1 MAIYAL
7 TGTPGTGKTSISK
20 NLNKKVL
27 HLSNLYSKSSEG
39 KNENGEWIVDLDKLN
54 SLIQEKLVD
63 NMVVEGHFA
72 HLMDNMD
79 HIIVLRCDP
88 RELRI
93 RMNKRKY
100 SEDKIKENLE
110 AEAIGLIY
118 SEACEN
124 VRGIELYQHDTTKRS
139 VDESSEILRKFFE
152 GNVKLDETIDYS
164 ERIMDWY

>member
-1 MAIYAL
+1 MSREIID
-7 TGTPGTGKTSISK
+7 SIAS
-20 NLNKKVL
+20 
-27 HLSNLYSKSSEG
+27 G
-39 KNENGEWIVDLDKLN
+39 
-54 SLIQEKLVD
+54 
-63 NMVVEGHFA
+63 
-72 HLMDNMD
+72 
-79 HIIVLRCDP
+79 
-88 RELRI
+88 
-93 RMNKRKY
+93 
-100 SEDKIKENLE
+100 ENLE